1 MSKINWLTVISLA
14 ASAVLLTILF
24 HESVHG
30 LVCLV
35 LGGDIQQFSAVHVRC
50 PCDEAWKFRVV
61 AGSASIA
68 NLLLACGLW
77 PLLRRLQARGG
88 TRMFFVWLL
97 FAMNLFTGTGY
108 WFASGLMN
116 AGDWAGVIRGLEPA
130 GLYRIGLI
138 VLGMVSLM
146 FAVAWTL
153 KEFGRMLEPSET
165 KPIRQSQNLAM
176 TCYGTAFAVMFAVG
190 LAQPN
195 GPFGFP
201 CIHSLMGVLGGL
213 SPLLWMMQWFR
224 ADMFKLNGSRP
235 LEIERSTGSLM
246 LAIALFIIAV
256 ILTVVG
262 QRMS

>member
-1 MSKINWLTVISLA
+1 MSRINWLTVVSLA

-24 HESVHG
+24 HESIHG
-30 LVCLV
+30 IVCLV

-68 NLLLACGLW
+68 NLLLAGGLW
-77 PLLRRLQARGG
+77 PLLRHLQARGG

-116 AGDWAGVIRGLEPA
+116 SGDWAGVIRGLEPA

-153 KEFGRMLEPSET
+153 KEFGRMLAPSET
-165 KPIRQSQNLAM
+165 KPIGQSQNLAM
-176 TCYGTAFAVMFAVG
+176 ACYGTAFAVMFAVG
-190 LAQPN
+190 FAQRN
-195 GPFGFP
+195 GPLGFP
-201 CIHSLMGVLGGL
+201 GIHSLMGVLGGL

-224 ADMFKLNGSRP
+224 ADMFKLNASRP
-235 LEIERSTGSLM
+235 LRIERSTGSLV

-262 QRMS
+262 QRIS